1 MKIRIERECTS
12 IGVPVD
18 GNEVHF
24 GGLAFHNSRH
34 VVLPRSLRSDPRV
47 GDRDN
52 AK

>member
-24 GGLAFHNSRH
+24 GALVSQLSF
-34 VVLPRSLRSDPRV
+34 VLPRSLRSDPRV